1 MQKAAAQ
8 FGKLDV
14 VPAYKLVFDAIE
26 KQILSGG
33 LTEGDLLPSELA
45 LAEQLGVNRSTVREG
60 IRLLEESGLV
70 TRLGGKRLRV
80 RRPDPLDSAPQL
92 QRALVL
98 NQVTFREM
106 WEAATAIEPVIA
118 GLAAERITDEELREL
133 EENLRQLEA
142 SPEDVAL
149 FMKVD
154 IAFHDALGRAA
165 RNRPL
170 LMAREAVSSL
180 LMPAGHAILPK
191 LKSHARVIKAHRE
204 ILDALRTHNPRKAE
218 EWMRKHIADFKRGYE
233 RAGFDADSFLQGAAP
248 RAAGRKLS

>member
-1 MQKAAAQ
+1 MEGNSQ
-8 FGKLDV
+8 FGKLEV

-26 KQILSGG
+26 KQIVSHKLK
-33 LTEGDLLPSELA
+33 EGDLLPPELA

-80 RRPDPLDSAPQL
+80 RLPDPLDSAPQV

-106 WEAATAIEPVIA
+106 WEAANALEPIMA
-118 GLAAERITDEELREL
+118 GLAAQRITDAEIQEL
-133 EENLRQLEA
+133 EANLAQLEE
-142 SPEDVAL
+142 SPADVAL

-154 IAFHDALGRAA
+154 IAFHDAIGRAA

-170 LMAREAVSSL
+170 LMARESVSSL

-191 LKSHARVIKAHRE
+191 LKSHKRVIEAHRE
-204 ILDALRTHNPRKAE
+204 ILDALRRHDAPAAE
-218 EWMRKHIADFKRGYE
+218 HWMRRHIADFKRGYE
-233 RAGFDADSFLQGAAP
+233 RAGFDADSILQ
-248 RAAGRKLS
+248 RAEDQV